1 MNAILKRKWKQ
12 FDIFGVSVYMGS
24 TRDQADGE
32 TQVHSWKTQPF
43 GLEFSL

>member
-24 TRDQADGE
+24 TIDQADGE
-32 TQVHSWKTQPF
+32 MQLNSWRTQPF
-43 GLEFSL
+43 HRD

>member
-24 TRDQADGE
+24 TIDQADGE
-32 TQVHSWKTQPF
+32 TQLHSWRTQPF
-43 GLEFSL
+43 ELEFSL